1 MPIEKTWI
9 IVDLHTARALTH
21 AEEPRHSMHFTSPEA
36 ASRSLLWVLASERA
50 KAERNAAS
58 FDMGRYLVVELAA

>member
-21 AEEPRHSMHFTSPEA
+21 AEEPHRSVRFSTRESAVRTAQHFL
-36 ASRSLLWVLASERA
+36 R
-50 KAERNAAS
+50 AERVRAESCAGS
-58 FDMGRYLVVELAA
+58 YDLGRYLVVELTV